1 MWTQGVEF
9 RFPSLE
15 GRPLAATSTKQF
27 LQYTRGGPDFTS
39 LSTKKGVGQLFK
51 LVENHQEVL
60 KSVNITPFLPK
71 FPIHAASR

>member
-15 GRPLAATSTKQF
+15 GRPLTATSPKQF
-27 LQYTRGGPDFTS
+27 LQSTRGGPDFTS
-39 LSTKKGVGQLFK
+39 LSTKKALGQLYR

-60 KSVNITPFLPK
+60 KSVTITPFLPK
-71 FPIHAASR
+71 VPIHAASS